1 MARANDKRKLFVDD
15 HDRIMFLE
23 LMKIVRELYHIE
35 WQMFVLMNTHFHAKV
50 RTPLGNV
57 SAAMQQLISRFA
69 QWWNQR
75 RGRRGHLL
83 EGRFKSPLIEDG
95 RYALEVVRYIALN
108 PVKANY
114 VDRAADWPWSSH
126 AALAGQQTPPEFLDI
141 DWLRDCF
148 EGPTIRDCRRQYRR
162 YIDKTEHDPIE
173 FLDAV
178 ATGSPDFEAEVRG
191 LIGRRFHGIIVPRS
205 YRALARPT
213 LGALF
218 AGINGDRAGRNHMV
232 LRAQVAYGY
241 TQAQIARSLS
251 LHPNTISK
259 ITRTVRRQRY
269 CRV

>member
-15 HDRIMFLE
+15 QDRIMFLE
-23 LMKIVRELYHIE
+23 LMKVVRELYHIE

-69 QWWNQR
+69 QRWNHR

-114 VDRAADWPWSSH
+114 VKRAADWPWSSH
-126 AALAGQQTPPEFLDI
+126 AALAGQQTPPAFLDI

-162 YIDKTEHDPIE
+162 HIDTTEHDPIE
-173 FLDAV
+173 FLDLV

-205 YRALARPT
+205 YRALARPA
-213 LGALF
+213 LGELF

-259 ITRTVRRQRY
+259 ITCTVRRQRY
-269 CRV
+269 RSV